1 MDIGQG
7 RGTIFS
13 PDEGLTPSQRI
24 IFVIKLQNGRIVR
37 VANQVAVFPMI

>member
-37 VANQVAVFPMI
+37 VTDRADVFPMI